1 MTGMSGISNAASMPK
16 NCGMEGMHG
25 GATNKQSANHQHTE
39 EAHQNHK
46 TKIPDQYRGQTV
58 DIKV

>member
-1 MTGMSGISNAASMPK
+1 MTGMSGVSSTANMSK

-25 GATNKQSANHQHTE
+25 GTQSANHQHTE
-39 EAHQNHK
+39 ATQQNH
-46 TKIPDQYRGQTV
+46 TPKIPDQYRGQTV